1 MSSLLIAEDDDHLA
15 ALMVRALTKPGH
27 RVDRVRD
34 GAAAIRAHSSVGYD
48 LVILDVGLPG
58 ATGLEV
64 LTHLRRQEPGLPVL
78 LVTADNE
85 PAHVVRGL
93 KAGADDYITKPFAF
107 DELVA
112 RIETRLRSIRTAET
126 VLSCGALTLDLVSR
140 TVSGPRGLVDLPSR
154 EFALLEYFMRRP
166 DQVLSRDQLLHE
178 VWGYG
183 SETSSNVVDVYV
195 RYLRQKTSTTV
206 IRSVRGV
213 GYTMPG

>member
-1 MSSLLIAEDDDHLA
+1 MSTLLIAEDDDHLA
-15 ALMVRALTKPGH
+15 SLMTRALTKAGH
-27 RVDRVRD
+27 RVDRVAD
-34 GAAAIRAHSSVGYD
+34 GPAAIRASSSNGFD
-48 LVILDVGLPG
+48 LIVLDVGLPG

-64 LTHLRRQEPGLPVL
+64 LSHIRRDRPSLPVL

-85 PAHVVRGL
+85 PAHVVHGL

-112 RIETRLRSIRTAET
+112 RVEARLRSVRSAET
-126 VLSCGALTLDLVSR
+126 VLTCGALTLDLVSR
-140 TVSGPRGLVDLPSR
+140 TVSGPQGLIELPAR

-183 SETSSNVVDVYV
+183 SESSNVVDVYV
-195 RYLRQKTSTTV
+195 RYLRQKTAPTV